1 MEQLRSR
8 REVLYAVVVPE
19 APTKDI
25 CTDGCCYLHD
35 RWMYISKMHVCACYL
50 QHKLAIS
57 RAVTWHVDLS
67 VSAQQRG

>member
-25 CTDGCCYLHD
+25 CTDG
-35 RWMYISKMHVCACYL
+35 WMY
-50 QHKLAIS
+50 
-57 RAVTWHVDLS
+57 R
-67 VSAQQRG
+67 